1 MDPTGE
7 LKEQDRQGIGSVGPI
22 PRLYREWSED
32 GKDQMLHHFA
42 ASDQDSAR
50 LKFAASD
57 KVAYKKSFLTNQGT
71 GRLALA
77 LDIAHAVAAASAH
90 FNLLFIFY
98 SLLLFLFSFL
108 VARVKEERGYKS
120 IARDKRVFKDSVYTL
135 L

>member
-1 MDPTGE
+1 MGRWVRFRDSAENGQETKRSGAAPFCS
-7 LKEQDRQGIGSVGPI
+7 R
-22 PRLYREWSED
+22 
-32 GKDQMLHHFA
+32 

-57 KVAYKKSFLTNQGT
+57 KVAHKKSFLTNQGT

-77 LDIAHAVAAASAH
+77 LDIAHAAAAASAH

-98 SLLLFLFSFL
+98 SLLFFL

-120 IARDKRVFKDSVYTL
+120 IARDKRVFKDSVYAVVVLRTL
-135 L
+135 TQPIPCERKR